1 MFVRSYIVVTTHTH
15 TQNTCTHT
23 SLHITHSHIL
33 QSEHIGFSMYD
44 LILDEDYDEVKAA
57 IAKAET
63 SAILKRYLHS
73 QIILQFSSP

>member
-1 MFVRSYIVVTTHTH
+1 MHTSHTH
-15 TQNTCTHT
+15 SHRHT
-23 SLHITHSHIL
+23 SLYITHSHIL

>member
-1 MFVRSYIVVTTHTH
+1 MHTH
-15 TQNTCTHT
+15 TYAPHTYTHA

-63 SAILKRYLHS
+63 SAMARLSSKGTCIPRLNYSFPAHS
-73 QIILQFSSP
+73 